1 MDIVSTWALQEDPIQ
16 LKEDHLQDVKVLLL
30 KDLLLLLKGE
40 AVVEWEDK
48 VNAIEYTVYC
58 FSVVSKS
65 ELF

>member
-48 VNAIEYTVYC
+48 VNAIEYTVCC